1 MIVPARE
8 PEPQPRRVLNGLSD
22 VRAFFHNNT
31 VPLYFISPTPFN
43 LLGIYRW
50 IRNFFYLTYYDSFEG
65 EHSRVFVPRRRDRR
79 DFDGM
84 GDVCNHLLRD
94 PETLEFI
101 KNRGPG
107 GKACFVMLD
116 EETQALAR
124 QAGLEVMHPP
134 AELRH
139 RLESKIVMTRL
150 ADEAGVPSVP
160 HVIGRVS
167 SYDELSALAHGAGLG
182 DDLVVEAAY
191 GNAGSATFFVRG
203 LRDWDQC
210 AGGIVGQPEIKVM
223 KRIRNVEVC
232 IEATVTRHG
241 TVIGPA
247 MTSLVGYPELT
258 PYRGAWC
265 GNDVW
270 RGALPPA
277 QTRAAREMVAKLGDV
292 LSREGYRGY
301 FEVDLLH
308 DLDADELYLGEVNPR
323 LSGASPMTNLT
334 TEAYADMPLFLFHLL
349 EYMDVDYELDIEAI
363 NSRWERGYG
372 EDEVWGQLIMSE
384 TSPDLELFTAT
395 PRTGMWRL
403 NTTGASP
410 LPARAT
416 TGPRCSTSPRP
427 STCGRRTGRPT
438 LRGRPTRCVGHPRA
452 PADRRLPAHRARP
465 ALDRRPQG
473 AVRLDAADARR
484 PDRLAAR
491 RTGVSGGVPAGLA
504 LDNWLS
510 SPYSHWAFQHVE
522 DFMPTTVIARGTEP
536 VVTLPADNAPI
547 ADIGLTSTDG
557 IATTVGAVMAAT
569 ATDGWAVAHRGA
581 LVAEQY
587 LDGLGPRTRH
597 LLFSVS
603 KSLVAAVVGALHGAG
618 AIELD
623 APVTAYVPAL
633 ADCGYAGATVRHLL
647 DMRSGVAFSENYD
660 DPAAEIHVREQVIG
674 WAPKRGPDLP
684 ATLRDYLLTL
694 RRKSAHGGPFEYRSC
709 ETDVL
714 GWICEAAAG
723 QPMPELMS
731 ELLWSRIG
739 AQCDATIALDVA
751 GAAGTGIFDG
761 GISACLTDMI
771 RFGSLYL
778 RDGVSLAGQQVV
790 PAAWIA
796 DTFDGGPDSR
806 QAFAASPDDNPMPG
820 GMYRNQVWFPYP
832 GSNVALCVGMCGQL
846 IYVNRAAEVVAAKLS
861 TQPHSHEPHMLDTLR
876 AFDAVAHELS
886 GIRSSSTNDPQRPSP
901 PAQEASPG

>member
-1 MIVPARE
+1 M
-8 PEPQPRRVLNGLSD
+8 
-22 VRAFFHNNT
+22 
-31 VPLYFISPTPFN
+31 
-43 LLGIYRW
+43 
-50 IRNFFYLTYYDSFEG
+50 
-65 EHSRVFVPRRRDRR
+65 
-79 DFDGM
+79 
-84 GDVCNHLLRD
+84 
-94 PETLEFI
+94 
-101 KNRGPG
+101 
-107 GKACFVMLD
+107 
-116 EETQALAR
+116 
-124 QAGLEVMHPP
+124 
-134 AELRH
+134 
-139 RLESKIVMTRL
+139 
-150 ADEAGVPSVP
+150 
-160 HVIGRVS
+160 
-167 SYDELSALAHGAGLG
+167 
-182 DDLVVEAAY
+182 
-191 GNAGSATFFVRG
+191 
-203 LRDWDQC
+203 
-210 AGGIVGQPEIKVM
+210 
-223 KRIRNVEVC
+223 
-232 IEATVTRHG
+232 
-241 TVIGPA
+241 
-247 MTSLVGYPELT
+247 
-258 PYRGAWC
+258 
-265 GNDVW
+265 
-270 RGALPPA
+270 
-277 QTRAAREMVAKLGDV
+277 
-292 LSREGYRGY
+292 
-301 FEVDLLH
+301 
-308 DLDADELYLGEVNPR
+308 
-323 LSGASPMTNLT
+323 
-334 TEAYADMPLFLFHLL
+334 
-349 EYMDVDYELDIEAI
+349 
-363 NSRWERGYG
+363 
-372 EDEVWGQLIMSE
+372 
-384 TSPDLELFTAT
+384 
-395 PRTGMWRL
+395 
-403 NTTGASP
+403 
-410 LPARAT
+410 
-416 TGPRCSTSPRP
+416 
-427 STCGRRTGRPT
+427 
-438 LRGRPTRCVGHPRA
+438 
-452 PADRRLPAHRARP
+452 
-465 ALDRRPQG
+465 
-473 AVRLDAADARR
+473 
-484 PDRLAAR
+484 
-491 RTGVSGGVPAGLA
+491 SGGVPAGLA

-569 ATDGWAVAHRGA
+569 ATDGWRSRIAVRWWPSSTSTAWDPGPPPAVLGEQVAGGGCGRRAARG
-581 LVAEQY
+581 
-587 LDGLGPRTRH
+587 R
-597 LLFSVS
+597 
-603 KSLVAAVVGALHGAG
+603 